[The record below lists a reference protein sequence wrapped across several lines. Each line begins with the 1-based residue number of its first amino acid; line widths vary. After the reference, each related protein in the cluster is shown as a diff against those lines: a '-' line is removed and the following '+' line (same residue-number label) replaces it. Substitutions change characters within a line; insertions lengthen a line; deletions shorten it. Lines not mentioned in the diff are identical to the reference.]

1 LFYKNKKE
9 KSNLNFRYN
18 KFKNLINKRIIMQK
32 IEPMTLYGYEK
43 LQSEVKDLKEVKR
56 PQVVKDIEE
65 ALEHG
70 DLKENAE
77 YHAAKEMQK
86 NIDNRLAELSE
97 ILGNSQIVDPSEL
110 AHAKI
115 SFGSTVV
122 MTDMDTDE
130 EVTYTI
136 VGGCESNPEMGLISF
151 GSPLAKQLLG
161 KEEGDE
167 VKVILPGGVKE
178 YEIDEV
184 KYQEIVFEC

>member
-1 LFYKNKKE
+1 
-9 KSNLNFRYN
+9 
-18 KFKNLINKRIIMQK
+18 MQPV
-32 IEPMTLYGYEK
+32 EPMTLFGYNK
-43 LQSEVKDLKEVKR
+43 LQAEVKDLKEVKR
-56 PQVVKDIEE
+56 PQVVKDIES

-86 NIDNRLAELSE
+86 IIDNRLGELQT

-115 SFGSTVV
+115 SFGSTVL

-130 EVTYTI
+130 EIKYTI
-136 VGGCESNPEMGLISF
+136 VGGCESNPDMGLISF

-167 VKVILPGGVKE
+167 VKMRLPGGIKE

-184 KYQEIVFEC
+184 LYEEIVFECN

>member
-1 LFYKNKKE
+1 ME
-9 KSNLNFRYN
+9 
-18 KFKNLINKRIIMQK
+18 K
-32 IEPMTLYGYEK
+32 IEPMTLFGYEK
-43 LQSEVKDLKEVKR
+43 LQAEVKNLKEVVR
-56 PQVVKDIEE
+56 PQIVKDIEE

-77 YHAAKEMQK
+77 YHAAKEAQK
-86 NIDNRLAELSE
+86 NIDHRLAELAE
-97 ILGNSQIVDPSEL
+97 ILGNSRIVDPSEL
-110 AHAKI
+110 EHARI

-136 VGGCESNPEMGLISF
+136 VGGCESNPDMGLISF

-167 VKVILPGGVKE
+167 VKVQLPGGKKE
-178 YEIDEV
+178 FEIDEV
-184 KYQEIVFEC
+184 KYQEIVFECH

>member
-1 LFYKNKKE
+1 
-9 KSNLNFRYN
+9 
-18 KFKNLINKRIIMQK
+18 MQS
-32 IEPMTLYGYEK
+32 IEPMTLFGYEK
-43 LQSEVKDLKEVKR
+43 LQAEIKDLKEVKR
-56 PQVVKDIEE
+56 PQTVKDIES

-86 NIDNRLAELSE
+86 NIDRRIGELQELIS
-97 ILGNSQIVDPSEL
+97 NSKIVDPTEL
-110 AHAKI
+110 NHSKV

-122 MTDMDTDE
+122 LTDLDTDE

-136 VGGCESNPEMGLISF
+136 VGGCESNPDIGLISF

-167 VKVILPGGVKE
+167 CKIKLPNGVKE
-178 YEIDEV
+178 FEIEEV
-184 KYQEIVFEC
+184 RYQEIVFECK

>member
-1 LFYKNKKE
+1 
-9 KSNLNFRYN
+9 
-18 KFKNLINKRIIMQK
+18 MQK

-43 LQSEVKDLKEVKR
+43 LQAEVKDLKEVKR

-86 NIDNRLAELSE
+86 NIDNRLAELQG
-97 ILGNSQIVDPSEL
+97 ILGNSQIVKPSEL
-110 AHAKI
+110 EHAKI

-122 MTDMDTDE
+122 MTNMDTDE

-136 VGGCESNPEMGLISF
+136 VGGCESNPDMGLISF
-151 GSPLAKQLLG
+151 NSPLAKQLLG

-167 VKVILPGGVKE
+167 VKVHLPGGKKE
-178 YEIDEV
+178 FEINEV
-184 KYQEIVFEC
+184 KYQDIIFECK

>member
-1 LFYKNKKE
+1 
-9 KSNLNFRYN
+9 
-18 KFKNLINKRIIMQK
+18 MQRV
-32 IEPMTLYGYEK
+32 EPMTLFGYEK
-43 LQSEVKDLKEVKR
+43 LQAEVKSLKEVQR
-56 PQVVKDIEE
+56 PQVVKDIES

-77 YHAAKEMQK
+77 YHAAKEMQRT
-86 NIDNRLAELSE
+86 IDNRLGDLQG

-110 AHAKI
+110 EHAKI

-130 EVTYTI
+130 EATYTI
-136 VGGCESNPEMGLISF
+136 VGGCESNPDIGLISF

-167 VKVILPGGVKE
+167 VKVTLPGGTKE
-178 YEIDEV
+178 FEIDEV
-184 KYQEIVFEC
+184 KYKEIVFECK

>member
-1 LFYKNKKE
+1 
-9 KSNLNFRYN
+9 
-18 KFKNLINKRIIMQK
+18 MQH
-32 IEPMTLYGYEK
+32 IEPMTLFGYEK
-43 LQSEVKDLKEVKR
+43 LQAEVKDLKEIQR
-56 PQVVKDIEE
+56 PQCVKDIEE

-86 NIDNRLAELSE
+86 NIDNRLAELQN

-110 AHAKI
+110 EHAKI

-122 MTDMDTDE
+122 MTNLDTNE

-136 VGGCESNPEMGLISF
+136 VGGCESNPDVGLISF

-161 KEEGDE
+161 HEEGDE
-167 VKVILPGGVKE
+167 VKVRLPGGQKE
-178 YEIDEV
+178 FEIDEV
-184 KYQEIVFEC
+184 KYQEIIFECN

>member
-1 LFYKNKKE
+1 
-9 KSNLNFRYN
+9 
-18 KFKNLINKRIIMQK
+18 MQPV
-32 IEPMTLYGYEK
+32 EPMTLFGYNK
-43 LQSEVKDLKEVKR
+43 LQAEVKDLKQVKR

-86 NIDNRLAELSE
+86 NIDNRLADLQV
-97 ILGNSQIVDPSEL
+97 IIGNSQIVDPSAL

-122 MTDMDTDE
+122 MTDMDSDE
-130 EVTYTI
+130 VVSYTI
-136 VGGCESNPEMGLISF
+136 VGGCESNPDMGLISF

-161 KEEGDE
+161 REEGDE
-167 VKVILPGGVKE
+167 VKVVLPGGKKE
-178 YEIDEV
+178 FEIDEV
-184 KYQEIVFEC
+184 KYQEIVFECH